1 LSGPADK
8 LFGGW
13 QIGGIAVVRS
23 GFALSCLNASDS
35 AVNNANFE
43 QDNCDLIGNP
53 NNGPKDILNYWNLSA
68 FATPT
73 NTEVFGNG
81 GRGAL
86 RGPEVRQLRFHHAKD
101 VLHHRADENAI
112 SV

>member
-1 LSGPADK
+1 M
-8 LFGGW
+8 
-13 QIGGIAVVRS
+13 VRS

-86 RGPEVRQLRFHHAKD
+86 RGPKFVSFDFTTQKI
-101 VLHHRADENAI
+101 LHHGADENAV